1 MIFGRKSAIVL
12 KTNLTINTPIY
23 NNKFLKTK
31 IKSYSH
37 KVEIFMIKKMPKA
50 ASNCTYFT
58 VILIDFVLEKGE
70 NYYQQVF

>member
-1 MIFGRKSAIVL
+1 
-12 KTNLTINTPIY
+12 
-23 NNKFLKTK
+23 
-31 IKSYSH
+31 
-37 KVEIFMIKKMPKA
+37 MPKA